1 MRGHRCKE
9 VLPVAPTGKCSR
21 HICKR
26 PKGHAEKHVC
36 KCGVTWYFVPKEN
49 PENNPF
55 LEPESPKDLG
65 EKFGPGLH
73 FKPGA
78 D

>member
-1 MRGHRCKE
+1 MSSHRCKD
-9 VLPVAPTGKCSR
+9 VLPVAATVKCNR

-36 KCGVTWYFVPKEN
+36 KCGVTWLFVPKE
-49 PENNPF
+49 PDPANNPF
-55 LEPESPKDLG
+55 IEPDSPNDLG
-65 EKFGPGLH
+65 VFGPGLH